1 MKARIWSMFKRCWLI
16 CSIGVLLFTI
26 GIYDGTL
33 ATQNTISVMHYGMLF
48 LCAPVAPLISIV
60 VVLIGFFLNEVGIH
74 IYFVIP
80 TNYPTFVIEWL
91 VFFVVGYVQWFVLL
105 PCLWHKWKARQASAP
120 LPEPGKRGL
129 DKPV

>member
-1 MKARIWSMFKRCWLI
+1 MKARIWSMFKWCWLI
-16 CSIGVLLFTI
+16 CSIGVLLFTLR
-26 GIYDGTL
+26 IYDGTL
-33 ATQNTISVMHYGMLF
+33 ATENTKSVMYYGMLF
-48 LCAPVAPLISIV
+48 LCAPVGPLIITV
-60 VVLIGFFLNEVGIH
+60 VVLIFFFLNEVGIR

-80 TNYPTFVIEWL
+80 TNYPTLVIEWL

-105 PCLWHKWKARQASAP
+105 PWLWHKRKARQASAP